1 MERRQIKSIVQS
13 LIKLRTLQCRYCVK
27 SVKNTCN
34 VDKNKDLVRSNK
46 RIHACVKHRLKVLA
60 KELEVL
66 NEIEIK

>member
-27 SVKNTCN
+27 PVKDTCN
-34 VDKNKDLVRSNK
+34 VDKNVVGSNR